1 MKNSKNFCEVTFS
14 RGDFVEFKDAIENYK
29 NFKNIQDEFRLG
41 LVGFGTFLD
50 LFYNVNTKTFFLEP
64 NKFDQNC
71 ICLYKTSSG
80 MKPIDKKCFVDLEY
94 FKDFLSQQLMS
105 LVFDETSTRFDL
117 LKKNVISFDTAAKDN
132 NASENSDYNILKKYF
147 IYLLE
152 GDISEYHFTPRDTI
166 PLRKT
171 NVLFLEGEVFNIY
184 ISAQIDF
191 LNKIKKNKDFDSKN
205 KYKTEIYRL
214 FLISGL
220 KSDQLNKETK
230 ILLNNFFKR
239 KYNKILDL
247 DYLLFT
253 FKIEV
258 FPSVFAMEFIEN
270 GGDSSI
276 IFQDEYW
283 MKKYYSS
290 RNISLKDNFKY
301 VFYILGS
308 KKLNKFELVKFFIK

>member
-1 MKNSKNFCEVTFS
+1 MINS
-14 RGDFVEFKDAIENYK
+14 
-29 NFKNIQDEFRLG
+29 
-41 LVGFGTFLD
+41 
-50 LFYNVNTKTFFLEP
+50 
-64 NKFDQNC
+64 
-71 ICLYKTSSG
+71 
-80 MKPIDKKCFVDLEY
+80 
-94 FKDFLSQQLMS
+94 
-105 LVFDETSTRFDL
+105 
-117 LKKNVISFDTAAKDN
+117 
-132 NASENSDYNILKKYF
+132 
-147 IYLLE
+147 
-152 GDISEYHFTPRDTI
+152 
-166 PLRKT
+166 
-171 NVLFLEGEVFNIY
+171 
-184 ISAQIDF
+184 
-191 LNKIKKNKDFDSKN
+191 IK
-205 KYKTEIYRL
+205 
-214 FLISGL
+214 
-220 KSDQLNKETK
+220 
-230 ILLNNFFKR
+230 NNFFKR